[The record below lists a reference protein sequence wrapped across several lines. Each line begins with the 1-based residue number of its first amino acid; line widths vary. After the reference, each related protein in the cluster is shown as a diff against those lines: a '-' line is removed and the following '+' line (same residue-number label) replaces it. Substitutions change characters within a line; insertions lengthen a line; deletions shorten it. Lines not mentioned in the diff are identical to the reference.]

1 MSTLAVFFA
10 GMFAGGGIVFLA
22 MCFAFCAGRTE
33 REDSDEDVQ

>member
-22 MCFAFCAGRTE
+22 MVLAFAA
-33 REDSDEDVQ
+33 SDDK